1 MNLMRKNGK
10 MIGRRAKNAERSLG
24 KCYFC
29 KGELTERLVN
39 VDFRWGRK
47 LKVIRR
53 VPARVCRQ
61 CGQKY
66 FHSAVYKSMEKL
78 VTSRAKPSARVVIDV
93 VQFKKAV

>member
-1 MNLMRKNGK
+1 
-10 MIGRRAKNAERSLG
+10 MIGRRAKNAEPWLG

-47 LKVIRR
+47 LKVILS
-53 VPARVCRQ
+53 VPSRVCRQ
-61 CGQKY
+61 CGEKY

-78 VTSRAKPSARVVIDV
+78 VVSRAKPSARVVIDV